1 MADISILSRLVSGV
15 QRNVDVSQNTLIVGS
30 LKVGTTSPTEL
41 TKTILNNLL
50 ALQNG
55 SDFAT
60 GTNAHTHDGRY
71 YTETELGAQTDGAS
85 GASKIGIDVTPA
97 FSNFTSGSNVQS
109 ALEGID
115 TALAAAT
122 GTKVKISATDT
133 TSSFLDAAITA
144 GAGLSKS
151 ITNPSADEVLDLA
164 VNVDGSSIEIST
176 DALRVKALGITSAM
190 LAGSIDAT
198 KIADGSVTSTE
209 FQYINSLTSN
219 AQTQL
224 DAKLALAGGTMSG
237 AIAMGGN
244 KVTGLGAPTANG
256 DALRF
261 DQLGAVSGI
270 ATLDAGGKVP
280 VSQLP
285 NSVMT
290 FEGIWDA
297 STNTPALADA
307 TGNAGMVYLVTVA
320 GTQNLG
326 SGSQTFAVGDWVVA
340 NSSVVW
346 QKSINSNAVVSVNG
360 ATGVVTVN
368 AINQLTGDV
377 TASAASGSESKAT
390 TIAAGAVTGSKI
402 AADTITN
409 TNINSAA
416 AIAYSKLNLSASIVN
431 ADVAAGAAI
440 AYSKLALTNSIVAG
454 DITSDAITTVKI
466 LDANVTAGKLAS
478 DSVTTIKI
486 LDANVTLAKLASLSV
501 DENKLTASVAGAG
514 LTGGAGSALAVGAN
528 ADGSIVANANDIQ
541 VAHAPAVK
549 ATGEI
554 AGEAFS
560 TVTLYAV
567 RYAQDAETAGR
578 IYKADKDAT
587 SVDNFHVIGLV
598 KTAGALIAADTVPA
612 ITKAGLITATA
623 HGFTVGKPVFLS
635 ASGALTSTAPSAANE
650 ATVIVGMVKD
660 TNTLDVR
667 IQVMCVN

>member
-667 IQVMCVN
+667 IQVMGVN